1 MDSPQQRST
10 FGLPRLMR
18 KQVRS
23 TPLILRSE
31 FFESYHMEN
40 RKIHLEFLESK
51 LHSFHRFAGSMNDRQ
66 RLDV

>member
-1 MDSPQQRST
+1 
-10 FGLPRLMR
+10 MR

-40 RKIHLEFLESK
+40 RKIHFPYRNYLEFLESK
-51 LHSFHRFAGSMNDRQ
+51 LHSFNRFAGSMNDRQ